1 VPSIQGASGGGGW
14 STPGNVEVF
23 PRLQA
28 SYRKNPI
35 KRAGI
40 VFWQL
45 TAKGTRN
52 MKDVLLLIGVFA
64 VGYLLT
70 MGLLF
75 ALVKLFFPFKS
86 VEKEGTSTISFSKTS
101 RHPNKSLARLR
112 KVKLAN
118 G

>member
-1 VPSIQGASGGGGW
+1 
-14 STPGNVEVF
+14 
-23 PRLQA
+23 
-28 SYRKNPI
+28 
-35 KRAGI
+35 
-40 VFWQL
+40 
-45 TAKGTRN
+45 

-75 ALVKLFFPFKS
+75 ALVKLFFPFKA
-86 VEKEGTSTISFSKTS
+86 VVNEGTSTISITKTS